1 MLVFKYEISR
11 VSTGLLFRAFGGRWK
26 CTAHLDQD
34 VFLFKP
40 LHAIKAFP
48 LAFFQYQ
55 DAGLPEVVPKRAGEG
70 HQSHIHS
77 AFCPPKGRVCVCQ
90 CVLAQPFGGVP
101 FRVCVWVPF
110 SGVNTLSENAAH
122 STKII
127 KSSGIKHRYF

>member
-48 LAFFQYQ
+48 LAFFQYWASF
-55 DAGLPEVVPKRAGEG
+55 AGLWLRQPKV
-70 HQSHIHS
+70 
-77 AFCPPKGRVCVCQ
+77 K
-90 CVLAQPFGGVP
+90 
-101 FRVCVWVPF
+101 
-110 SGVNTLSENAAH
+110 VN
-122 STKII
+122 
-127 KSSGIKHRYF
+127 